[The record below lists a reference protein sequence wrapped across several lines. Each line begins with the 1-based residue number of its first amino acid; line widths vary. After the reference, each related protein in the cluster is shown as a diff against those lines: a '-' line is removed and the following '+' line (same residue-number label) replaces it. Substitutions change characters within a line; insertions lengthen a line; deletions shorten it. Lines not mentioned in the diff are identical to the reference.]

1 MIVFGLTGGIA
12 SGKSTVSKHI
22 RELWI
27 PVIDA
32 DSLAREVVKK
42 DTEGYDAVVAAFG
55 KGILGP
61 DGDIDRK
68 ALGAIV
74 FNDAEAREKLNGML
88 HSRIGGRSMEL
99 IARLQTQGHKLA
111 CYDAA
116 LLVEAG
122 LTEQFRPLVVVAAT
136 PTTQIER
143 IIKRDGLTHDEA
155 LARVNAQ
162 LPLAEKVAMADYV
175 IENDGTIEEL
185 ITRTDGVLDSI
196 RALASAH

>member
-32 DSLAREVVKK
+32 DQLAREVVKK
-42 DTEGYDAVVAAFG
+42 DTEGYEAVVAAFG

-61 DGDIDRK
+61 DGEIDRK

-74 FNDAEAREKLNGML
+74 FSDAEAREKLNGML
-88 HSRIGGRSMEL
+88 HSRIGARSMEL
-99 IARLQTQGHKLA
+99 IARLQAQQHKLA

-116 LLVEAG
+116 LLVE
-122 LTEQFRPLVVVAAT
+122 
-136 PTTQIER
+136 
-143 IIKRDGLTHDEA
+143 
-155 LARVNAQ
+155 
-162 LPLAEKVAMADYV
+162 
-175 IENDGTIEEL
+175 
-185 ITRTDGVLDSI
+185 
-196 RALASAH
+196 